1 MINEHEMQFADPDWQ
16 PTGSTPA
23 PPGNGVTPAPVSVS
37 LAESINPPSPPLSTS
52 LPPYTQGYQGAWP
65 VPPSPPILA
74 PLPPQAR
81 QEAYQAAALRGRPRG
96 RSRGR
101 WLWVVVVVMLFFFFS
116 GSMAFFSHSGH
127 SSAYQAISSSGPVQS
142 SQGYNLNGA
151 TELDINDLS
160 GNVTVKAVNGQN
172 TSIQVLSA
180 QGGEPKVFYQGSNM
194 VLTSD
199 DDVTVIVPQNVVL
212 KLSGGMNDLEVDDF
226 TGVLTAQTNSGNITL
241 DNDNLNPTSSLN
253 TNSGDIDL
261 ENGSVNGASVTSA
274 TGSITLDQVDL
285 SGQVI
290 FSTGGNGSISYT
302 GGTITPSGK
311 YQFITDSGSIALNLP
326 DGTAMQ
332 MKVTQKGGH
341 FNSDFPPG
349 SGSASLAE
357 IDITTSSGDITIS
370 KM

>member
-16 PTGSTPA
+16 PAGSTPA
-23 PPGNGVTPAPVSVS
+23 APGNGGTPAPVSVS
-37 LAESINPPSPPLSTS
+37 LAESINPPSSPLSTS
-52 LPPYTQGYQGAWP
+52 LPPYMQGYQGAWP
-65 VPPSPPILA
+65 VPPSPPVLA

-81 QEAYQAAALRGRPRG
+81 QMAYQAAALRGRPRG

-101 WLWVVVVVMLFFFFS
+101 WLWVIAIVMLLFLFS
-116 GSMAFFSHSGH
+116 GSMTLFSHSGH
-127 SSAYQAISSSGPVQS
+127 SSAPQTSSSSGPVQS
-142 SQGYNLNGA
+142 SQSYNLNGA

-160 GNVTVKAVNGQN
+160 GNVTVKAVNGQD

-212 KLSGGMNDLEVDDF
+212 KLSGGMNALEVDDF

-241 DNDNLNPTSSLN
+241 DNDSLNPTSSLN

-261 ENGSVNGASVTSA
+261 ENGSVNGASITSA
-274 TGSITLDQVDL
+274 TGSITLNQIDL
-285 SGQVI
+285 DGQVI

-302 GGTITPSGK
+302 GGTINPSGK

-332 MKVTQKGGH
+332 MKVMQKGGH
-341 FNSDFPPG
+341 FNSDFPP
-349 SGSASLAE
+349 STGSAPQAE

-370 KM
+370 KI